1 MQGKS
6 CAKQGR
12 AYFTIVY
19 IAPGVREATLYTVQ
33 EYVEKRSADV
43 NNGCSRS

>member
-6 CAKQGR
+6 CAKQDR

-33 EYVEKRSADV
+33 YIEKRSADV